1 MKTIKNFRGYY
12 SFLSNFSN
20 NKIKFKNYIFE
31 NSESVFQ
38 VQKFDYNDQL
48 LRAFS
53 LLNPSDAKK
62 YGRAKVLFLNNTT
75 GELASNKRPYYWED
89 YTEFRMTPDWNDRKI
104 EAMYNSVRLKFTQ
117 NPEIKEKLIKTEGY
131 YLEEGNTWGDRFWG
145 TVNGE
150 GENNL
155 GIILMQIRDEFIK
168 NR

>member
-20 NKIKFKNYIFE
+20 SKIKFKNYIFE

-53 LLNPSDAKK
+53 VLNPSDAKK
-62 YGRAKVLFLNNTT
+62 YGRAKILFLNNDTD
-75 GELASNKRPYYWED
+75 ELASNKRPYYWEN

-117 NPEIKEKLIKTEGY
+117 NPEIKEKLIETRDY
-131 YLEEGNTWGDRFWG
+131 YLEEGNTWGDKFWG

-155 GIILMQIRDEFIK
+155 GIILMQVRDEFIK